1 MDMFNNDMGSVAP
14 TSLLKV
20 HVVLATTLPFNQVKV
35 VEDPVDD
42 AVNDPVDE
50 IVDWD
55 EVASQARRSS
65 ISSVASSSS
74 LSSLYQVWSPPSSPA
89 LPNFDLDPIDDA
101 SLCQSVDDEKVDEDQ
116 ELDSQW
122 DWLYE
127 CEALEPENKVA
138 SQVVEDEDSE
148 TELVLEKVFSLD
160 LLKGSAAVGAVVVGG
175 GVVEPYVSDVIDCS
189 AHNLRDPSK
198 TKKSTLKRRS
208 SDTDLIRSQ
217 SSKSLRIAPT
227 PRSSKRVRF
236 D

>member
-1 MDMFNNDMGSVAP
+1 MDMNNDMSSVAP

-20 HVVLATTLPFNQVKV
+20 HVALATTLPFNQVKV

-42 AVNDPVDE
+42 AVDE

-74 LSSLYQVWSPPSSPA
+74 PSSLYQVWSPPSSPA

-101 SLCQSVDDEKVDEDQ
+101 SLYQSVDEEKVDEEE

-127 CEALEPENKVA
+127 CDALEQDNKAA
-138 SQVVEDEDSE
+138 SQVVEVEDSE
-148 TELVLEKVFSLD
+148 TKLVLENVFSLD
-160 LLKGSAAVGAVVVGG
+160 LLKGSAAVVAVVVGGG
-175 GVVEPYVSDVIDCS
+175 GVVEPYVADVIDCS
-189 AHNLRDPSK
+189 AHNLPVPSK

-217 SSKSLRIAPT
+217 SSKSLRDVVT
-227 PRSSKRVRF
+227 PHSSKRVRF